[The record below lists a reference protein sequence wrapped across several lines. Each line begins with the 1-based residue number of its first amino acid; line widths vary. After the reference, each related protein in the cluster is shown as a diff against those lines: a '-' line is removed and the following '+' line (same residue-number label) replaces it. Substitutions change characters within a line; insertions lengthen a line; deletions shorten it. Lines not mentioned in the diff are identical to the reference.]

1 MYLIYEKILT
11 IHKLPDMFSEYLTLG
26 QDGGL
31 VIYGCKLG
39 QDPAFVM
46 TMRDIIAFHV
56 YEEFCHPNMDR
67 PEECNRPYS
76 NKSKTTI
83 YPVLEVLDSKWINS
97 FSEDR
102 LRNHQREGAKH
113 FQFISYS
120 DVIDV
125 ITSETPLVK
134 TIPYSEYVALKD
146 SINENY
152 I

>member
-1 MYLIYEKILT
+1 MEIYEKIL
-11 IHKLPDMFSEYLTLG
+11 INHDLPNMFSEYLTLG

-46 TMRDIIAFHV
+46 AMRDVVAFHV
-56 YEEFCHPNMDR
+56 YEEFCHPDMDR
-67 PEECNRPYS
+67 PEECDRPYY
-76 NKSKTTI
+76 NESKATI
-83 YPVLEVLDSKWINS
+83 YPALEVVNSKWINS

-102 LRNHQREGAKH
+102 LRDHQREGAKH

-125 ITSETPLVK
+125 ITYETPQVK
-134 TIPYSEYVALKD
+134 TIPYSEYVVLKGL
-146 SINENY
+146 INENY